1 MYRLP
6 NPRHVLAGG
15 PQVAGPQPTC
25 PKGQV
30 LKCKPSPAYPG
41 DTSVECECKAVKT
54 GPIVAGEPEP
64 FGFTAPSTTA
74 QDTLTCPAGYE
85 LRCVGSPAL
94 GWTCN
99 CQKGTHGNYTF
110 AQPIISAPPRTRGL
124 KANPQHPQRL
134 TSKQGQFA
142 CPHGYV
148 RWCYTQG
155 GEVKCMCRKCMVTPE
170 GIPDCLYAP
179 PLPSGGTNTRGLTAN
194 PHRRPRP
201 RYHRVANFFR

>member
-6 NPRHVLAGG
+6 NPRHDFAGAQQTG
-15 PQVAGPQPTC
+15 AIPGLPPC
-25 PKGQV
+25 PLGQV
-30 LKCKPSPAYPG
+30 LVCEKVLPSHNFVTCRCVTPPKTKPSGGWA
-41 DTSVECECKAVKT
+41 
-54 GPIVAGEPEP
+54 AGEREPLGLSTDSSGVGALSCPE
-64 FGFTAPSTTA
+64 GYVLKYVKNADGSFTVFCSANGWIKAPTIS
-74 QDTLTCPAGYE
+74 
-85 LRCVGSPAL
+85 
-94 GWTCN
+94 
-99 CQKGTHGNYTF
+99 
-110 AQPIISAPPRTRGL
+110 QPSERGL
-124 KANPQHPQRL
+124 TANPQRL
-134 TSKQGQFA
+134 ISKQGQFA

-194 PHRRPRP
+194 PHRRRRP